1 MLMIEIIQA
10 DKFYDTK
17 QALKSVNLTIK
28 NGTVFG
34 LLGHNG
40 AGKSTLIKSLVSA
53 HNLTNG
59 QIKVDGLDLNEHR
72 QEIKQ
77 KIGYVPDSPDVFLQL
92 TAMEYWHLMID
103 IYGLNYEQATVKMQE
118 YIRLFAMENDCNT
131 LISSMSHGMRQK
143 VILIGA
149 LTLDPEIWILDEPL
163 TGLDPQAAFELKE
176 LIKKHVAAG
185 NTVIFSTHILAIA
198 QEVCDELAILKKGE
212 VIYTGSVAELL
223 ATQPGK
229 SLETIY
235 LSLTGQDGQ
244 AGELDE

>member
-1 MLMIEIIQA
+1 MIEVIHA
-10 DKFYDTK
+10 DKFYDQK
-17 QALKSVNLTIK
+17 QALKDVNLTIK

-53 HNLTNG
+53 HDLTNG
-59 QIKVDGLDLNEHR
+59 KIKVDGQELTTHR

-77 KIGYVPDSPDVFLQL
+77 KIGYVPDSPDLFLQL
-92 TAMEYWHLMID
+92 TAMEYWRLMID
-103 IYGLNYEQATVKMQE
+103 IYRLNYQDVAAKMQE
-118 YIRLFAMENDCNT
+118 YIQLFSMEADQNT

-149 LTLDPEIWILDEPL
+149 LTLDPDIWILDEPL
-163 TGLDPQAAFELKE
+163 TGLDPQSAFELKE
-176 LIKKHVAAG
+176 LIKKHVANG

-212 VIYTGSVAELL
+212 VIYTGTVEDLL
-223 ATQPGK
+223 ASQPGK
-229 SLETIY
+229 TLEEIY
-235 LSLTGQDGQ
+235 LSMTGEEKV
-244 AGELDE
+244 GEAHE

>member
-1 MLMIEIIQA
+1 MIEVIHA
-10 DKFYDTK
+10 DKFYDQK
-17 QALKSVNLTIK
+17 QALKDVNLTIK

-53 HNLTNG
+53 HDLTNG
-59 QIKVDGLDLNEHR
+59 KIKVDGQELTTHR

-77 KIGYVPDSPDVFLQL
+77 KIGYVPDSPDLFLQL
-92 TAMEYWHLMID
+92 TAMEYWRLMID
-103 IYGLNYEQATVKMQE
+103 IYRINYQDVAAKMQE
-118 YIRLFAMENDCNT
+118 YIQLFSMEADQNT

-149 LTLDPEIWILDEPL
+149 LTLDPDIWILDEPL
-163 TGLDPQAAFELKE
+163 TGLDPQSAFELKE
-176 LIKKHVAAG
+176 LIKKHVANG

-212 VIYTGSVAELL
+212 VIYSGTVEDLL
-223 ATQPGK
+223 AMQPGK
-229 SLETIY
+229 TLEEIY
-235 LSLTGQDGQ
+235 LSMTGEEKV
-244 AGELDE
+244 GEAHE

>member
-1 MLMIEIIQA
+1 MIEVIHA
-10 DKFYDTK
+10 DKFYDQK
-17 QALKSVNLTIK
+17 QALKDVNLTIK

-53 HNLTNG
+53 HDLTNG
-59 QIKVDGLDLNEHR
+59 KIKVDGQELTTHR

-77 KIGYVPDSPDVFLQL
+77 KIGYVPDSPDLFLQL
-92 TAMEYWHLMID
+92 TAMEYWRLMID
-103 IYGLNYEQATVKMQE
+103 IYRINYQDLAAKMQE
-118 YIRLFAMENDCNT
+118 YIQLFSMEADQNT

-149 LTLDPEIWILDEPL
+149 LTLDPDIWILDEPL
-163 TGLDPQAAFELKE
+163 TGLDPQSAFELKE
-176 LIKKHVAAG
+176 LIKKHVANG

-212 VIYTGSVAELL
+212 VIYSGTVEDLL
-223 ATQPGK
+223 ASQPGK
-229 SLETIY
+229 TLEEIY
-235 LSLTGQDGQ
+235 LSMTGEEKV
-244 AGELDE
+244 GEAHE

>member
-1 MLMIEIIQA
+1 MIEVIHA
-10 DKFYDTK
+10 DKFYEQK
-17 QALKSVNLTIK
+17 QALKDVNLTIK

-53 HNLTNG
+53 HDLTNG
-59 QIKVDGLDLNEHR
+59 KIKVDGQELTTHR

-77 KIGYVPDSPDVFLQL
+77 KIGYVPDSPDLFLQL
-92 TAMEYWHLMID
+92 TAMEYWRLMID
-103 IYGLNYEQATVKMQE
+103 IYRLNYQDVAAKMQE
-118 YIRLFAMENDCNT
+118 YIQLFSMEADQNT

-149 LTLDPEIWILDEPL
+149 LTLDPDIWILDEPL
-163 TGLDPQAAFELKE
+163 TGLDPQSAFELKE
-176 LIKKHVAAG
+176 LIKKHVANG

-212 VIYTGSVAELL
+212 VIYSGTVEDLL
-223 ATQPGK
+223 ASQPGK
-229 SLETIY
+229 TLEEIY
-235 LSLTGQDGQ
+235 LSMTGEEKV
-244 AGELDE
+244 GEAHE

>member
-1 MLMIEIIQA
+1 MIEVIHA
-10 DKFYDTK
+10 DKFYDQK
-17 QALKSVNLTIK
+17 QALKDVNLTIK

-53 HNLTNG
+53 HDLTNG
-59 QIKVDGLDLNEHR
+59 KIKVDGQELTTHR

-77 KIGYVPDSPDVFLQL
+77 KIGYVPDSPDLFLQL
-92 TAMEYWHLMID
+92 TAMEYWRLMID
-103 IYGLNYEQATVKMQE
+103 IYRINYQDVVAKMQE
-118 YIRLFAMENDCNT
+118 YIQLFSMEAEQNT

-149 LTLDPEIWILDEPL
+149 LTLDPDIWILDEPL
-163 TGLDPQAAFELKE
+163 TGLDPQSAFELKE
-176 LIKKHVAAG
+176 LIKKHVANG

-212 VIYTGSVAELL
+212 VIYSGTVEDLL
-223 ATQPGK
+223 ASQPGK
-229 SLETIY
+229 TLEEIY
-235 LSLTGQDGQ
+235 LSMTGEEKV
-244 AGELDE
+244 GEAHE

>member
-1 MLMIEIIQA
+1 MIEVIHA
-10 DKFYDTK
+10 DKFYDQK
-17 QALKSVNLTIK
+17 QALKDVNLTIK

-53 HNLTNG
+53 HDLTNG
-59 QIKVDGLDLNEHR
+59 KIKVDGQELTTHR

-77 KIGYVPDSPDVFLQL
+77 KIGYIPDSPDLFLQL
-92 TAMEYWHLMID
+92 TAMEYWRLMID
-103 IYGLNYEQATVKMQE
+103 IYRINYQDVAAKMQE
-118 YIRLFAMENDCNT
+118 YIQLFSMEADQNT

-149 LTLDPEIWILDEPL
+149 LTLDPDIWILDEPL
-163 TGLDPQAAFELKE
+163 TGLDPQSAFELKE
-176 LIKKHVAAG
+176 LIKKHVANG

-212 VIYTGSVAELL
+212 VIYSGTVEDLL
-223 ATQPGK
+223 ASQPGK
-229 SLETIY
+229 TLEEIY
-235 LSLTGQDGQ
+235 LSMTGEEKV
-244 AGELDE
+244 GEAYE

>member
-1 MLMIEIIQA
+1 MIEVIHA
-10 DKFYDTK
+10 DKFYDQK
-17 QALKSVNLTIK
+17 QALKDVNLTIK

-53 HNLTNG
+53 HDLTNG
-59 QIKVDGLDLNEHR
+59 KIKVDGQELTTHR

-77 KIGYVPDSPDVFLQL
+77 KIGYIPDSPDLFLQL
-92 TAMEYWHLMID
+92 TAMEYWRLMID
-103 IYGLNYEQATVKMQE
+103 IYRINYQDVAAKMQE
-118 YIRLFAMENDCNT
+118 YIQLFSMEADQNT

-149 LTLDPEIWILDEPL
+149 LTLDPDIWILDEPL
-163 TGLDPQAAFELKE
+163 TGLDPQSAFELKE
-176 LIKKHVAAG
+176 LIKKHVANG

-212 VIYTGSVAELL
+212 VIYAGTVEDLL
-223 ATQPGK
+223 ASQPGK
-229 SLETIY
+229 TLEEIY
-235 LSLTGQDGQ
+235 LSMTGEEKV
-244 AGELDE
+244 GEAHE

>member
-1 MLMIEIIQA
+1 MIEVIHA
-10 DKFYDTK
+10 DKFYDQK
-17 QALKSVNLTIK
+17 QALKDVNLTIK

-53 HNLTNG
+53 HDLTNG
-59 QIKVDGLDLNEHR
+59 KIKVDGQELTTHR

-77 KIGYVPDSPDVFLQL
+77 KIGYVPDSPDLFLQL
-92 TAMEYWHLMID
+92 TAMEYWRLMID
-103 IYGLNYEQATVKMQE
+103 IYRLNYQDVAAKMQE
-118 YIRLFAMENDCNT
+118 YIQLFSMEADQNT

-149 LTLDPEIWILDEPL
+149 LTLDPDIWILDEPL
-163 TGLDPQAAFELKE
+163 TGLDPQSAFELKE
-176 LIKKHVAAG
+176 LIKKHVANG

-212 VIYTGSVAELL
+212 VIYSGTVEDLL
-223 ATQPGK
+223 ASQPGK
-229 SLETIY
+229 TLEEIY
-235 LSLTGQDGQ
+235 LSMTGEEKV
-244 AGELDE
+244 GEAHE

>member
-1 MLMIEIIQA
+1 MIEVIHA
-10 DKFYDTK
+10 DKFYDQK
-17 QALKSVNLTIK
+17 QALKDVNLTIK

-53 HNLTNG
+53 HDLTNG
-59 QIKVDGLDLNEHR
+59 KIKVDGQELTTHR

-77 KIGYVPDSPDVFLQL
+77 KIGYIPDSPDLFLQL
-92 TAMEYWHLMID
+92 TAMEYWRLMID
-103 IYGLNYEQATVKMQE
+103 IYRINYQDVAAKMQE
-118 YIRLFAMENDCNT
+118 YIQLFSMEADQNT

-149 LTLDPEIWILDEPL
+149 LTLDPDIWILDEPL
-163 TGLDPQAAFELKE
+163 TGLDPQSAFELKE
-176 LIKKHVAAG
+176 LIKKHVENG

-212 VIYTGSVAELL
+212 VIYAGTVEDLL
-223 ATQPGK
+223 ASQPGK
-229 SLETIY
+229 TLEEIY
-235 LSLTGQDGQ
+235 LSMTGEEKV
-244 AGELDE
+244 GEAHE

>member
-1 MLMIEIIQA
+1 MIEVIHA
-10 DKFYDTK
+10 DKFYDQK
-17 QALKSVNLTIK
+17 QALKDVNLTIK

-53 HNLTNG
+53 HDLTNG
-59 QIKVDGLDLNEHR
+59 KIKVDGQELTTHR

-77 KIGYVPDSPDVFLQL
+77 KIGYVPDSPDLFLQL
-92 TAMEYWHLMID
+92 TAMEYWRLMID
-103 IYGLNYEQATVKMQE
+103 IYRINYQDVAAKMQE
-118 YIRLFAMENDCNT
+118 YIQLFSMEADQNT

-149 LTLDPEIWILDEPL
+149 LTLDPDIWILDEPL
-163 TGLDPQAAFELKE
+163 TGLDPQSAFELKE
-176 LIKKHVAAG
+176 LIKKHVANG

-212 VIYTGSVAELL
+212 VIYSGTVEDLL
-223 ATQPGK
+223 ASQPGK
-229 SLETIY
+229 TLEEIY
-235 LSLTGQDGQ
+235 LSMTGEEKV
-244 AGELDE
+244 GEAHE

>member
-1 MLMIEIIQA
+1 MIEVIHA
-10 DKFYDTK
+10 DKFYDQK
-17 QALKSVNLTIK
+17 QALKDVNLTIK

-53 HNLTNG
+53 HDLTNG
-59 QIKVDGLDLNEHR
+59 KIKVDGQELTTHR

-77 KIGYVPDSPDVFLQL
+77 KIGYVPDSPDLFLQL
-92 TAMEYWHLMID
+92 TAMEYWRLMID
-103 IYGLNYEQATVKMQE
+103 IYRLNYQDVAAKMQE
-118 YIRLFAMENDCNT
+118 YIQLFSMEADQNT

-149 LTLDPEIWILDEPL
+149 LTLDPDIWILDEPL
-163 TGLDPQAAFELKE
+163 TGLDPQSAFELKE
-176 LIKKHVAAG
+176 LIKKHVANS

-212 VIYTGSVAELL
+212 VIYAGTVEDLL
-223 ATQPGK
+223 ASQPGK
-229 SLETIY
+229 TLEEIY
-235 LSLTGQDGQ
+235 LSMTGEEKV
-244 AGELDE
+244 GEAHE

>member
-1 MLMIEIIQA
+1 MIEVIHA
-10 DKFYDTK
+10 DKFYDQK
-17 QALKSVNLTIK
+17 QALKDVNLTMK

-53 HNLTNG
+53 HDLTNG
-59 QIKVDGLDLNEHR
+59 KIKVDGQELTTHR

-77 KIGYVPDSPDVFLQL
+77 KIGYVPDSPDLFLQL
-92 TAMEYWHLMID
+92 TAMEYWRLMID
-103 IYGLNYEQATVKMQE
+103 IYRINYQDVVAKMQE
-118 YIRLFAMENDCNT
+118 YIQLFSMEADQNT

-149 LTLDPEIWILDEPL
+149 LTLDPDIWILDEPL
-163 TGLDPQAAFELKE
+163 TGLDPQSAFELKE
-176 LIKKHVAAG
+176 LIKKHVANG

-212 VIYTGSVAELL
+212 VIYDGTVENLL
-223 ATQPGK
+223 ASQPGK
-229 SLETIY
+229 TLEEIY
-235 LSLTGQDGQ
+235 LSMTGEEKV
-244 AGELDE
+244 GEAHE

>member
-1 MLMIEIIQA
+1 MIEVIHA
-10 DKFYDTK
+10 DKFYDQK
-17 QALKSVNLTIK
+17 QALKDVNLTIK

-53 HNLTNG
+53 HDLTKG
-59 QIKVDGLDLNEHR
+59 QIKVDGRELTTHR

-77 KIGYVPDSPDVFLQL
+77 KIGYVPDSPDLFLQL
-92 TAMEYWHLMID
+92 TAMEYWRLMID
-103 IYGLNYEQATVKMQE
+103 IYRLNHQDVAAKMQE
-118 YIRLFAMENDCNT
+118 YIQLFSMEADQNT

-149 LTLDPEIWILDEPL
+149 LTLDPDIWILDEPL
-163 TGLDPQAAFELKE
+163 TGLDPQSAFELKE
-176 LIKKHVAAG
+176 LIKKHVANG

-212 VIYTGSVAELL
+212 VIYAGTVEDLL
-223 ATQPGK
+223 ASRPGK
-229 SLETIY
+229 TLEEIY
-235 LSLTGQDGQ
+235 LSMTGEEKV
-244 AGELDE
+244 GEAHE

>member
-1 MLMIEIIQA
+1 MIEVIHA
-10 DKFYDTK
+10 DKFYDQK
-17 QALKSVNLTIK
+17 QALKDVNLTIK

-53 HNLTNG
+53 HDLTNG
-59 QIKVDGLDLNEHR
+59 KIKVDGQELTTHR

-77 KIGYVPDSPDVFLQL
+77 KIGYVPDSPDLFLQL
-92 TAMEYWHLMID
+92 TAMEYWRLMID
-103 IYGLNYEQATVKMQE
+103 IYRINYQDVAVKMQE
-118 YIRLFAMENDCNT
+118 YIQLFSMEADQNT

-149 LTLDPEIWILDEPL
+149 LTLDPDIWILDEPL
-163 TGLDPQAAFELKE
+163 TGLDPQSAFELKE
-176 LIKKHVAAG
+176 LIKKHVANG

-212 VIYTGSVAELL
+212 VIYSGTVEDLL
-223 ATQPGK
+223 ASQPGK
-229 SLETIY
+229 TLEEIY
-235 LSLTGQDGQ
+235 LSMTGEEKV
-244 AGELDE
+244 GEAHE

>member
-1 MLMIEIIQA
+1 MIEVIHA
-10 DKFYDTK
+10 DKFYDQK
-17 QALKSVNLTIK
+17 QALKDVTLTIK

-53 HNLTNG
+53 HDLTNG
-59 QIKVDGLDLNEHR
+59 KIKVDGQELTTHR

-77 KIGYVPDSPDVFLQL
+77 KIGYVPDSPDLFLQL
-92 TAMEYWHLMID
+92 TAMEYWRLMID
-103 IYGLNYEQATVKMQE
+103 IYRINYQDVAAKMQE
-118 YIRLFAMENDCNT
+118 YIQLFSMDADQNT

-149 LTLDPEIWILDEPL
+149 LTLDPDIWILDEPL
-163 TGLDPQAAFELKE
+163 TGLDPQSAFELKE
-176 LIKKHVAAG
+176 LIKKHVANG

-212 VIYTGSVAELL
+212 VIYAGTVEDLL
-223 ATQPGK
+223 ASQPGK
-229 SLETIY
+229 TLEEIY
-235 LSLTGQDGQ
+235 LSMTGEEKV
-244 AGELDE
+244 GEAHE

>member
-1 MLMIEIIQA
+1 MIEVIHA
-10 DKFYDTK
+10 DKFYDQK
-17 QALKSVNLTIK
+17 QALKDVNLTIK

-53 HNLTNG
+53 HDLTKG
-59 QIKVDGLDLNEHR
+59 QIKVDGRELTTHR

-77 KIGYVPDSPDVFLQL
+77 KIGYVPDSPDLFLQL
-92 TAMEYWHLMID
+92 TAMEYWRLMID
-103 IYGLNYEQATVKMQE
+103 IYRINYQDVAAKMQE
-118 YIRLFAMENDCNT
+118 YIQLFSMEDDQNT

-149 LTLDPEIWILDEPL
+149 LTLDPDIWILDEPL
-163 TGLDPQAAFELKE
+163 TGLDPQSAFELKE
-176 LIKKHVAAG
+176 LIKKHVANG

-212 VIYTGSVAELL
+212 VIYAGTVEDLL
-223 ATQPGK
+223 ASQPGK
-229 SLETIY
+229 TLEEIY
-235 LSLTGQDGQ
+235 LSMTGEEKV
-244 AGELDE
+244 GEAHE

>member
-1 MLMIEIIQA
+1 MIEVIHA
-10 DKFYDTK
+10 DKFYDQK
-17 QALKSVNLTIK
+17 QALKDVNLTIK

-53 HNLTNG
+53 HDLTKG
-59 QIKVDGLDLNEHR
+59 QIKVDGRELTTHR

-77 KIGYVPDSPDVFLQL
+77 KIGYVPDSPDLFLQL
-92 TAMEYWHLMID
+92 TAMEYWRLMID
-103 IYGLNYEQATVKMQE
+103 IYRLNYQDVAAKMQE
-118 YIRLFAMENDCNT
+118 YIQLFSMEADQNT

-149 LTLDPEIWILDEPL
+149 LTLDPDIWILDEPL
-163 TGLDPQAAFELKE
+163 TGLDPQSAFELKE
-176 LIKKHVAAG
+176 LIKKHVANS

-212 VIYTGSVAELL
+212 VIYSGTVEDLL
-223 ATQPGK
+223 ASQPGK
-229 SLETIY
+229 TLEEIY
-235 LSLTGQDGQ
+235 LSMTGEEKV
-244 AGELDE
+244 GEAHE

>member
-1 MLMIEIIQA
+1 MIEVIHA
-10 DKFYDTK
+10 DKFYDQK
-17 QALKSVNLTIK
+17 QALKDVNLTIK

-53 HNLTNG
+53 HDLTNG
-59 QIKVDGLDLNEHR
+59 KIKVDGQELTTHR

-77 KIGYVPDSPDVFLQL
+77 KIGYVPDSPDLFLQL
-92 TAMEYWHLMID
+92 TAMEYWRLMID
-103 IYGLNYEQATVKMQE
+103 IYRINYQDVAAKMQE
-118 YIRLFAMENDCNT
+118 YIQLFSMEADQNT

-149 LTLDPEIWILDEPL
+149 LTLDPDIWILDEPL
-163 TGLDPQAAFELKE
+163 TGLDPQSAFELKE
-176 LIKKHVAAG
+176 LIKKHVANG

-212 VIYTGSVAELL
+212 VIYSGTVGDLL
-223 ATQPGK
+223 ASQPGK
-229 SLETIY
+229 TLEEIY
-235 LSLTGQDGQ
+235 LSMTGEEKV
-244 AGELDE
+244 GEAHE

>member
-1 MLMIEIIQA
+1 MIEVIHA
-10 DKFYDTK
+10 DKFYDQK
-17 QALKSVNLTIK
+17 QALKDVNLTIK

-53 HNLTNG
+53 HDLTKG
-59 QIKVDGLDLNEHR
+59 QIKVDGRELTTHR

-77 KIGYVPDSPDVFLQL
+77 KIGYVPDSPDLFLQL
-92 TAMEYWHLMID
+92 TAMEYWRLMID
-103 IYGLNYEQATVKMQE
+103 IYRINYQDVAAKMQE
-118 YIRLFAMENDCNT
+118 YIQLFSMEADQNT

-149 LTLDPEIWILDEPL
+149 LTLDPDIWILDEPL
-163 TGLDPQAAFELKE
+163 TGLDPQSAFELKE
-176 LIKKHVAAG
+176 LIKKHVANG

-212 VIYTGSVAELL
+212 VIYSGTVEDLL
-223 ATQPGK
+223 ASQPGK
-229 SLETIY
+229 TLEEIY
-235 LSLTGQDGQ
+235 LSMTGEEKV
-244 AGELDE
+244 GEAHE

>member
-1 MLMIEIIQA
+1 MIEVIHA
-10 DKFYDTK
+10 DKFYDQK
-17 QALKSVNLTIK
+17 QALKDVSLTIK

-53 HNLTNG
+53 HDLTNG
-59 QIKVDGLDLNEHR
+59 KIKVDGQELTTHR

-77 KIGYVPDSPDVFLQL
+77 KIGYVPDSPDLFLQL
-92 TAMEYWHLMID
+92 TAMEYWRLMID
-103 IYGLNYEQATVKMQE
+103 IYRINYQDVAAKMQE
-118 YIRLFAMENDCNT
+118 YIQLFSMEADQNT

-149 LTLDPEIWILDEPL
+149 LTLDPDIWILDEPL
-163 TGLDPQAAFELKE
+163 TGLDPQSAFELKE
-176 LIKKHVAAG
+176 LIKKHVANG

-212 VIYTGSVAELL
+212 VIYTGTVEDLL
-223 ATQPGK
+223 AMQPGK
-229 SLETIY
+229 TLEEIY
-235 LSLTGQDGQ
+235 LSMTGEEKV
-244 AGELDE
+244 GEAHE

>member
-1 MLMIEIIQA
+1 MIEVIHA
-10 DKFYDTK
+10 DKFYDQK
-17 QALKSVNLTIK
+17 QALKDVNLTIK

-53 HNLTNG
+53 HDLTKG
-59 QIKVDGLDLNEHR
+59 QIKVDGRELTTHR

-77 KIGYVPDSPDVFLQL
+77 KIGYVPDSPDLFLQL
-92 TAMEYWHLMID
+92 TAMEYWRLMID
-103 IYGLNYEQATVKMQE
+103 IYRLNYQDVAAKMQE
-118 YIRLFAMENDCNT
+118 YIQLFSMEADQNT

-149 LTLDPEIWILDEPL
+149 LTLDPDIWILDEPL
-163 TGLDPQAAFELKE
+163 TGLDPQSAFELKE
-176 LIKKHVAAG
+176 LIKKHVANG

-212 VIYTGSVAELL
+212 VIYAGTVEDLL
-223 ATQPGK
+223 ASQPGK
-229 SLETIY
+229 TLEEIY
-235 LSLTGQDGQ
+235 LSMTGEEKV
-244 AGELDE
+244 GEAHE

>member
-1 MLMIEIIQA
+1 MIEVIHA
-10 DKFYDTK
+10 DKFYDQK
-17 QALKSVNLTIK
+17 QALKDVNLTIK

-53 HNLTNG
+53 HDLTKG
-59 QIKVDGLDLNEHR
+59 QIKVDGRELTTHR

-77 KIGYVPDSPDVFLQL
+77 KIGYVPDSPDLFLQL
-92 TAMEYWHLMID
+92 TAMEYWRLMID
-103 IYGLNYEQATVKMQE
+103 IYRLNYQDVAAKMQE
-118 YIRLFAMENDCNT
+118 YIQLFSMEADQNT

-149 LTLDPEIWILDEPL
+149 LTLDPDIWVLDEPL
-163 TGLDPQAAFELKE
+163 TGLDPQSAFELKE
-176 LIKKHVAAG
+176 LIKKHVANG

-212 VIYTGSVAELL
+212 VIYAGTVEDLL
-223 ATQPGK
+223 ASQPGK
-229 SLETIY
+229 TLEEIY
-235 LSLTGQDGQ
+235 LSMTGEEKV
-244 AGELDE
+244 GEAHE

>member
-1 MLMIEIIQA
+1 MIEVIHA
-10 DKFYDTK
+10 DKFYDQK
-17 QALKSVNLTIK
+17 QALKDVNLTMK

-53 HNLTNG
+53 HDLTNG
-59 QIKVDGLDLNEHR
+59 KIKVDGQELTTHR

-77 KIGYVPDSPDVFLQL
+77 KIGYVPDSPDLFLQL
-92 TAMEYWHLMID
+92 TAMEYWRLMID
-103 IYGLNYEQATVKMQE
+103 IYRINYQDVVAKMQE
-118 YIRLFAMENDCNT
+118 YIQLFSMEADQNT

-149 LTLDPEIWILDEPL
+149 LTLDPDIWILDEPL
-163 TGLDPQAAFELKE
+163 TGLDPQSAFELKE
-176 LIKKHVAAG
+176 LIKKHVANG

-212 VIYTGSVAELL
+212 VIYSGTVEDLL
-223 ATQPGK
+223 ASQPGRT
-229 SLETIY
+229 LEEIY
-235 LSLTGQDGQ
+235 LSMTGEEKV
-244 AGELDE
+244 GEAHE

>member
-1 MLMIEIIQA
+1 MIEVIHA
-10 DKFYDTK
+10 DKFYDQR
-17 QALKSVNLTIK
+17 QALKDVNLTIK

-53 HNLTNG
+53 HDLTNG
-59 QIKVDGLDLNEHR
+59 KIKVDGQELTTHR

-77 KIGYVPDSPDVFLQL
+77 KIGYVPDSPDLFLQL
-92 TAMEYWHLMID
+92 TAMEYWRLMID
-103 IYGLNYEQATVKMQE
+103 IYRINYQDVAAKMQE
-118 YIRLFAMENDCNT
+118 YIQLFSMEADQNT

-149 LTLDPEIWILDEPL
+149 LTLDPDIWILDEPL
-163 TGLDPQAAFELKE
+163 TGLDPQSAFELKE
-176 LIKKHVAAG
+176 LIKKHVANG

-212 VIYTGSVAELL
+212 VIYSGTVEDLL
-223 ATQPGK
+223 ASQPGK
-229 SLETIY
+229 TLEEIY
-235 LSLTGQDGQ
+235 LSMTGEEKV
-244 AGELDE
+244 GEAHE

>member
-1 MLMIEIIQA
+1 MIEVIHA
-10 DKFYDTK
+10 DKFYDQK
-17 QALKSVNLTIK
+17 QALKDVNLTIK

-53 HNLTNG
+53 HDLTKG
-59 QIKVDGLDLNEHR
+59 QIKVDGRELTTHR

-77 KIGYVPDSPDVFLQL
+77 KIGYVPDSPDLFLQL
-92 TAMEYWHLMID
+92 TAMEYWRLMID
-103 IYGLNYEQATVKMQE
+103 IYRINYQDVAAKMQE
-118 YIRLFAMENDCNT
+118 YIQLFSMEADQNT

-149 LTLDPEIWILDEPL
+149 LTLDPDIWILDEPL
-163 TGLDPQAAFELKE
+163 TGLDPQSAFELKE
-176 LIKKHVAAG
+176 LIKKHVANG

-212 VIYTGSVAELL
+212 VIYAGTVEDLL
-223 ATQPGK
+223 ASQPGK
-229 SLETIY
+229 TLEEIY
-235 LSLTGQDGQ
+235 LSMTGEEKV
-244 AGELDE
+244 GEAHE

>member
-1 MLMIEIIQA
+1 MIEVIHA
-10 DKFYDTK
+10 DKFYDQK
-17 QALKSVNLTIK
+17 QALKDVNLTIK

-53 HNLTNG
+53 HDLTNG
-59 QIKVDGLDLNEHR
+59 KIKVDGKELTTHR

-77 KIGYVPDSPDVFLQL
+77 KIGYVPDSPDLFLQL
-92 TAMEYWHLMID
+92 TAMEYWRLMID
-103 IYGLNYEQATVKMQE
+103 IYRINYQDVAAKMQE
-118 YIRLFAMENDCNT
+118 YIQLFSMEADQNT

-149 LTLDPEIWILDEPL
+149 LTLDPDIWILDEPL
-163 TGLDPQAAFELKE
+163 TGLDPQSAFELKE
-176 LIKKHVAAG
+176 LIKKHVANG

-212 VIYTGSVAELL
+212 VIYSGTVEDLL
-223 ATQPGK
+223 ASQPGK
-229 SLETIY
+229 TLEEIY
-235 LSLTGQDGQ
+235 LSMTGEEKV
-244 AGELDE
+244 GEAHE

>member
-1 MLMIEIIQA
+1 MIEVIHA
-10 DKFYDTK
+10 DKFYDQK
-17 QALKSVNLTIK
+17 QALKDVSLTIK

-53 HNLTNG
+53 HDLTNG
-59 QIKVDGLDLNEHR
+59 KIKVDGQELTTHR

-77 KIGYVPDSPDVFLQL
+77 KIGYVPDSPDLFLQL
-92 TAMEYWHLMID
+92 TAMEYWRLMID
-103 IYGLNYEQATVKMQE
+103 IYRINYQDVAAKMQE
-118 YIRLFAMENDCNT
+118 YIQLFSMEADQNT

-149 LTLDPEIWILDEPL
+149 LTLDPDIWILDEPL
-163 TGLDPQAAFELKE
+163 TGLDPQSAFELKE
-176 LIKKHVAAG
+176 LIKKHVANG

-212 VIYTGSVAELL
+212 VIYSGTVEDLL
-223 ATQPGK
+223 ASQPGRT
-229 SLETIY
+229 LEEIY
-235 LSLTGQDGQ
+235 LSMTGEEKV
-244 AGELDE
+244 GEAHE

>member
-1 MLMIEIIQA
+1 MIEVIHA
-10 DKFYDTK
+10 DKFYDQK
-17 QALKSVNLTIK
+17 QALKDVNLTIK

-53 HNLTNG
+53 HDLTKG
-59 QIKVDGLDLNEHR
+59 EIRVDGQELMTHR

-77 KIGYVPDSPDVFLQL
+77 KIGYVPDSPDLFLQL
-92 TAMEYWHLMID
+92 TAMEYWRLMID
-103 IYGLNYEQATVKMQE
+103 IYRINYQDVAAKMQE
-118 YIRLFAMENDCNT
+118 YIQLFSMDADQNT

-149 LTLDPEIWILDEPL
+149 LTLDPDIWILDEPL
-163 TGLDPQAAFELKE
+163 TGLDPQSAFELKE
-176 LIKKHVAAG
+176 LIKKHVANG

-212 VIYTGSVAELL
+212 VIYAGTVEDLL
-223 ATQPGK
+223 ASQPGK
-229 SLETIY
+229 TLEEIY
-235 LSLTGQDGQ
+235 LSMTGEEKV
-244 AGELDE
+244 GEAHE

>member
-1 MLMIEIIQA
+1 MIEVIHA
-10 DKFYDTK
+10 DKLYDQK
-17 QALKSVNLTIK
+17 QALKDVNLTIK

-53 HNLTNG
+53 HDLTNG
-59 QIKVDGLDLNEHR
+59 KIKVDGKELTTHR

-77 KIGYVPDSPDVFLQL
+77 KIGYVPDSPDLFLQL
-92 TAMEYWHLMID
+92 TAMEYWRLMID
-103 IYGLNYEQATVKMQE
+103 IYRINYQDVAAKMQE
-118 YIRLFAMENDCNT
+118 YIQLFSMEADQNT

-149 LTLDPEIWILDEPL
+149 LTLDPDIWILDEPL
-163 TGLDPQAAFELKE
+163 TGLDPQSAFELKE
-176 LIKKHVAAG
+176 LIKKHVANG

-212 VIYTGSVAELL
+212 VIYTGTVEDLL
-223 ATQPGK
+223 ASQPGK
-229 SLETIY
+229 TLEEIY
-235 LSLTGQDGQ
+235 LSMTGEEKV
-244 AGELDE
+244 GEAHE

>member
-1 MLMIEIIQA
+1 MIEVIHA
-10 DKFYDTK
+10 DKFYDQK
-17 QALKSVNLTIK
+17 QALKDVSLTIK

-53 HNLTNG
+53 HDLTNG
-59 QIKVDGLDLNEHR
+59 KIKVDGQELTTHR

-77 KIGYVPDSPDVFLQL
+77 KIGYVPDSPDLFLQL
-92 TAMEYWHLMID
+92 TAMEYWRLMID
-103 IYGLNYEQATVKMQE
+103 IYRLNYQDVAAKMQE
-118 YIRLFAMENDCNT
+118 YIQLFSMEADQNT

-149 LTLDPEIWILDEPL
+149 LTLDPDIWILDEPL
-163 TGLDPQAAFELKE
+163 TGLDPQSAFELKE
-176 LIKKHVAAG
+176 LIKKHVANG

-212 VIYTGSVAELL
+212 VIYTGTVENLL
-223 ATQPGK
+223 AMQPGK
-229 SLETIY
+229 TLEEIY
-235 LSLTGQDGQ
+235 LSMTGEEKV
-244 AGELDE
+244 GEAHE